1 MEKDSEIRALKER
14 MDRMGD
20 AIMLQQ
26 NDMMEL
32 NSSMKSIIDDHM
44 WYVKK
49 FGLSEPTLKRIE
61 ESLVQIKALPD
72 SKYIPDSD

>member
-1 MEKDSEIRALKER
+1 
-14 MDRMGD
+14 
-20 AIMLQQ
+20 
-26 NDMMEL
+26 MMEL